1 MSAARLPLPLDPA
14 RTDADW
20 ACDLQF
26 STSVDGVEAPE
37 DWSGA
42 SALLSLVHRSAEYR
56 AEASFNLT
64 SEGGGLVILADGVG
78 VRVDAEAMSDR
89 RPGLYDFQLLKLV
102 DGRREDVLV
111 GSVAIERGLSQIVA
125 GEVVPGA
132 IALTGGQGGV
142 RVVRAANGVRV
153 VRGGGAQGDPGDTP
167 SDEDLRALIEPA
179 VDELGAALGDSL
191 AADLSA
197 AKDGLTLSAD
207 SFDVG
212 AALGTVIATVRG
224 KRPGTTLLLTPND
237 GRLGIGGSDAAGWT
251 IKVGVT
257 ASAVGVIDVVLSEI
271 DPADAAKS
279 RSVPLRIWV
288 NKALPA
294 LPLAVGAKVIGFG
307 HSQIQRGWF
316 SMTGSPGGVLEHQG
330 KSDSIVRGV
339 LPWVKLM
346 DTRFNADVIADP
358 NNPFRPLVA
367 GRDDMLSGAAQAI
380 GGDGFQ
386 LDFATQPGFL
396 ARAAYVI
403 ARTPGVVYFHGGS
416 NDLNSGRKAAV
427 VIVEL
432 DAMLRQFRQ
441 AGIYVVLQTNPT
453 RAFSAWPAGDARR
466 DELHLLNDW
475 IKAQAGRSG
484 VYVSDATDL
493 FADPPDP
500 ALLLDDGIHFS
511 PLGAYA
517 VAQRLLPVLQGLV
530 SPGSFFERDP
540 RVGNLLPGADLAG
553 AAGTKTPA
561 GQVTGIVPTYWQVAV
576 NGGASLVHCTPE
588 PDEIPGFYKLILDIT
603 PVLAPG
609 RTSDEIRI
617 NRIAHLLLA
626 DLGLGDGDAIELMAL
641 IELSDSPLWQSVSAN
656 NSFYAGNTSRWQA
669 NSGMANPNYTADA
682 LLPRGAR
689 SLPIRTSTVI
699 PAGRGI
705 TTLRWASGPFSIRI
719 DPRMAGQ
726 VPPARLV
733 FRHPAIREIANPGL
747 AFNLPA

>member
-1 MSAARLPLPLDPA
+1 MAGVKITTPLAAVRTGA
-14 RTDADW
+14 RWSQDIVLQNAD
-20 ACDLQF
+20 
-26 STSVDGVEAPE
+26 GAP
-37 DWSGA
+37 
-42 SALLSLVHRSAEYR
+42 R
-56 AEASFNLT
+56 
-64 SEGGGLVILADGVG
+64 GGLAGMSPRVALVPQSQPRRAADSFALP
-78 VRVDAEAMSDR
+78 AEHLSFWPDEARIGIRAPAETTRDY
-89 RPGLYDFQLLKLV
+89 PLGDFAFEVQLV
-102 DGRREDVLV
+102 DGDDIESVAV
-111 GSVAIERGLSQIVA
+111 GTVAIEQGLALVVEGQDSDVPVLAGTGATFGTVVIKAAKSVTVTSQGPKGDA
-125 GEVVPGA
+125 PTDGELV
-132 IALTGGQGGV
+132 
-142 RVVRAANGVRV
+142 
-153 VRGGGAQGDPGDTP
+153 
-167 SDEDLRALIEPA
+167 ALIEPR
-179 VDELGAALGDSL
+179 VDELGAALGDSF
-191 AADLSA
+191 AADLSV

-237 GRLGIGGSDAAGWT
+237 GRLGIAGSDVAGWT
-251 IKVGVT
+251 IKVGAT
-257 ASAVGVIDVVLSEI
+257 ASAVGVIDVVLSEV
-271 DPADAAKS
+271 DPVDAAKS
-279 RSVPLRIWV
+279 RVVPLRIWV

-346 DTRFNADVIADP
+346 DARFNADVIADP

-367 GRDDMLSGAAQAI
+367 LRDDMLSGAAQAI

-403 ARTPGVVYFHGGS
+403 ARAPSVVYFHGGS

-427 VIVEL
+427 VVVEL

-540 RVGNLLPGADLAG
+540 RVNNLLPNADLAG
-553 AAGTKTPA
+553 AAGDKNPA
-561 GQVTGIVPTYWQVAV
+561 TQVTGTVPTGWQVAV
-576 NGGASLVHCTPE
+576 NGGSSLVHCSTE
-588 PDEIPGFYKLILDIT
+588 PDELPGFYKLILDIT
-603 PVLAPG
+603 PVLTAYRP
-609 RTSDEIRI
+609 SDEIRI
-617 NRIAHLLLA
+617 NRIAHLQLA
-626 DLGLGDGDAIELMAL
+626 DLGLGEGDAIELMAE
-641 IELSDSPLWQSVSAN
+641 IELTDSPLWQSVGFN

-669 NSGMANPNYTADA
+669 NSGMANPNYTSGF

-689 SLPIRTSTVI
+689 TLPIRTSTVI
-699 PAGRGI
+699 PTGRGI
-705 TTLRWASGPFSIRI
+705 TTLRWMSGPFSIRI

>member
-1 MSAARLPLPLDPA
+1 MAAVQLPFALDPA
-14 RTDADW
+14 FTDSDW
-20 ACDLQF
+20 AFDFLF
-26 STSVDGVEAPE
+26 FDGDETAPE
-37 DWSGA
+37 DWSA
-42 SALLSLVHRSAEYR
+42 DAAAIAFVPRSLALAAHGFELSTAAGSLEMLPNGCAIRVPATSMGDRV
-56 AEASFNLT
+56 EA
-64 SEGGGLVILADGVG
+64 A
-78 VRVDAEAMSDR
+78 
-89 RPGLYDFQLLKLV
+89 YDFQLRRLRADGVIETAAVGMARIVRGASTAVADGLV
-102 DGRREDVLV
+102 IGPL
-111 GSVAIERGLSQIVA
+111 AA
-125 GEVVPGA
+125 APGA
-132 IALTGGQGGV
+132 TGAVKVVRSASGV
-142 RVVRAANGVRV
+142 RIVRA
-153 VRGGGAQGDPGDTP
+153 GGARGPLPT
-167 SDEDLRALIEPA
+167 DEALVALIEPK
-179 VDELGAALGDSL
+179 VVELGQSLQPAIDAAR
-191 AADLSA
+191 
-197 AKDGLTLSAD
+197 DGLTLSAD

-237 GRLGIGGSDAAGWT
+237 GRLGIAGSDVAGWT
-251 IKVGVT
+251 IKVGAT

-316 SMTGSPGGVLEHQG
+316 SMTGKPGGVLEHQG

-339 LPWVKLM
+339 LPWIKLM
-346 DTRFNADVIADP
+346 DTRFNADVIADQ
-358 NNPFRPLVA
+358 NNPFRPLFD

-403 ARTPGVVYFHGGS
+403 ARAPHIVYFHGGS

-540 RVGNLLPGADLAG
+540 RVNNLLPNADLAG
-553 AAGTKTPA
+553 AAGDKNPA
-561 GQVTGIVPTYWQVAV
+561 TQVTGTVPTGWQVAV
-576 NGGASLVHCTPE
+576 NGGSSLVHCSTE
-588 PDEIPGFYKLILDIT
+588 PDELPGFYKLILDIT
-603 PVLAPG
+603 PVLTAYRP
-609 RTSDEIRI
+609 SDEIRI
-617 NRIAHLLLA
+617 NRIAHLQLA
-626 DLGLGDGDAIELMAL
+626 DLGLGEGDAIELMAE
-641 IELSDSPLWQSVSAN
+641 IELTDSPLWQSVGFN

-669 NSGMANPNYTADA
+669 NSGMANPNYTSGF

-689 SLPIRTSTVI
+689 TLPIRTSTVI
-699 PAGRGI
+699 PTGRGI
-705 TTLRWASGPFSIRI
+705 TTLRWLSGPFSIRI